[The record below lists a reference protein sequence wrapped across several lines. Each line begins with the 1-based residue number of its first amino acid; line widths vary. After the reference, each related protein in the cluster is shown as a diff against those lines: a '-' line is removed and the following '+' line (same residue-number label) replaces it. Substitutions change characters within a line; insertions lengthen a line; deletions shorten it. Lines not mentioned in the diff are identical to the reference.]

1 MGTIERTEYLNRI
14 KNLKDTPDIKVISGI
29 RKSGES
35 ILMQE
40 YETIKHE
47 THSTRHKTYLYIITY
62 KSRCKSN
69 DDQEDN
75 RS

>member
-14 KNLKDTPDIKVISGI
+14 KNLKDTPDIKVITGI
-29 RKSGES
+29 IKSGKS

-47 THSTRHKTYLYIITY
+47 ANST
-62 KSRCKSN
+62 
-69 DDQEDN
+69 
-75 RS
+75 

>member
-14 KNLKDTPDIKVISGI
+14 KNLKYTPGIKVITGI
-29 RKSGES
+29 RRSGKS

-47 THSTRHKTYLYIITY
+47 ANST
-62 KSRCKSN
+62 
-69 DDQEDN
+69 
-75 RS
+75 

>member
-14 KNLKDTPDIKVISGI
+14 KNLKYTPDIKVITGI
-29 RKSGES
+29 RKSGKS

-47 THSTRHKTYLYIITY
+47 SNSTWYKTYLYIITD

-69 DDQEDN
+69 YDQEDN

>member
-29 RKSGES
+29 RKSGKS

-47 THSTRHKTYLYIITY
+47 THSTRHKTYLYIVTY
-62 KSRCKSN
+62 KSRRKSN
-69 DDQEDN
+69 DD
-75 RS
+75 

>member
-14 KNLKDTPDIKVISGI
+14 KNLKDTPDTKVITGI
-29 RKSGES
+29 RKSGKS

-47 THSTRHKTYLYIITY
+47 ANSTWYKAYLYIVTY

-69 DDQEDN
+69 YDQEDN

>member
-1 MGTIERTEYLNRI
+1 MKTIERTEYLNRI
-14 KNLKDTPDIKVISGI
+14 KNLKYTPDIKVITGI
-29 RKSGES
+29 RKSGKS

-47 THSTRHKTYLYIITY
+47 ANSTWYKTYLYIITD

-69 DDQEDN
+69 YNQEDN

>member
-14 KNLKDTPDIKVISGI
+14 KNLKYTPDIKVITGI
-29 RKSGES
+29 RKSGKS

-47 THSTRHKTYLYIITY
+47 ANSTRNKTYLYIITD

-69 DDQEDN
+69 YDQEDN